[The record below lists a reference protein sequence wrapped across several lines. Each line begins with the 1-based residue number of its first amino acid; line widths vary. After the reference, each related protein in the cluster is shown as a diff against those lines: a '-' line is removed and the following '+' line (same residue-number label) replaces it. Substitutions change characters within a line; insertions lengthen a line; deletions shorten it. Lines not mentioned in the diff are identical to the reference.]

1 MNTLQRV
8 DNWLDKSGPKLLELL
23 PAGIDQARFI
33 RNVSSQVKMN
43 PSIQQCRPDTII
55 NSIVKATHLG
65 LDIGVLGSAYI
76 VPYGNQAS
84 LVIGYAGLIDLAFRS
99 GTVKNIHSGV
109 VRENDN
115 YERTHDDFWHKYNAF
130 DSTEVRGPVIGTYCL
145 VDLSNGGRQ
154 IETMSRDEID
164 QIRNASRSGNGPAWT
179 QYYDEM
185 AKNP

>member
-1 MNTLQRV
+1 MNTVQRV

-43 PSIQQCRPDTII
+43 PAIQQCRPDTII

-99 GTVKNIHSGV
+99 GTVKNIL
-109 VRENDN
+109 
-115 YERTHDDFWHKYNAF
+115 
-130 DSTEVRGPVIGTYCL
+130 RG
-145 VDLSNGGRQ
+145 S
-154 IETMSRDEID
+154 
-164 QIRNASRSGNGPAWT
+164 
-179 QYYDEM
+179 
-185 AKNP
+185 